1 MVSLAER
8 VAVQASVNE
17 VWAVASDPLLVAAC
31 IPGATLM
38 AGPDAGTYAGS
49 IKVKFGPTAVTF
61 NGIVSLAYD
70 DANRRCTIEGRGR
83 DGRGASNA
91 LATGTVTVE
100 GDRPCTLCVEGGFE
114 VSGPLEAF
122 ARTGGVHVARALL
135 ADFARNL
142 EHRISSQVESAPGM
156 EAETGR
162 ANPHREMRGGTLLWL
177 AFRSWIGSLL
187 RGRSAL

>member
-1 MVSLAER
+1 MVTLAER
-8 VAVQASVNE
+8 VAVQASADQ

-38 AGPDAGTYAGS
+38 AAPDAGNYTGS

-61 NGIVSLAYD
+61 NGVVSLSYD
-70 DANRRCTIEGRGR
+70 DTNMRCTIEGRGR

-100 GDRPCTLCVEGGFE
+100 GSKPCTLRVEGDFE

-135 ADFARNL
+135 TEFRATSRIAYQVRSNACREMNPAAR
-142 EHRISSQVESAPGM
+142 IPVES
-156 EAETGR
+156 
-162 ANPHREMRGGTLLWL
+162 
-177 AFRSWIGSLL
+177 
-187 RGRSAL
+187 